1 MNTKLFD
8 DWNVQLAKTYK
19 PGMIKDGE
27 WFSISQKI
35 NGTRAT
41 YFASHLISRTGHEFL
56 GLDHIIEELC
66 DINKYMGEA
75 YAFDGE
81 LRLKEINRLTDNEAF
96 RIGNGIATSQRDFT
110 LKRNL
115 KFVIFDIIPAKWWAN
130 DSCDIKYRERLKR
143 MHSIPWSKYKY
154 VEEIPVFYAGYDIGQ
169 IEVCSNFAY
178 EYSMEGIMIN
188 RDSMY
193 QFKRTSE
200 LLKYKKFNTIDL
212 EVIGFQEGTGK
223 YEGVLG
229 ALVCK
234 MGSNTVYVGSGFT
247 DEQRYEIWEMQEA
260 FLHKLV
266 EVKYKDITNN
276 KETGLA
282 SLQFPVFVRFRD
294 TIDKDISDA

>member
-1 MNTKLFD
+1 MDTKLFD

-41 YFASHLISRTGHEFL
+41 YFAGHLISRTGHEFL
-56 GLDHIIEELC
+56 GLDRIIEELC
-66 DINKYMGEA
+66 NINKYMGET

-81 LRLKEINRLTDNEAF
+81 LRLKEINGLTDNEAF

-115 KFVIFDIIPAKWWAN
+115 KFVVFDIIPAKWWAN

-143 MHSIPWSKYKY
+143 MHNIPWNKYNY
-154 VEEIPVFYAGYDIGQ
+154 VEEVPVFYAGYDIGQ

-178 EYSMEGIMIN
+178 ECSMEGIMIN

-229 ALVCK
+229 ALICK
-234 MGSNTVYVGSGFT
+234 MGFNQVYVGSGFT

-266 EVKYKDITNN
+266 EVKYKDITSN
-276 KETGLA
+276 KDTGLQ
-282 SLQFPVFVRFRD
+282 SLQFPVFIRFRD